1 MRKME
6 ENAEITHP
14 ADPNCQ
20 PPVIRVTSTNI
31 ALVRKLRMSV
41 IARAVTYTGVSFC
54 KTGFRKQAMT
64 TKMFPRKPARPIT
77 VHKVDSKTTRSKL
90 RGGRS
95 NDGIVLCFVFENLQT
110 KSP

>member
-14 ADPNCQ
+14 VDPNCQ

-41 IARAVTYTGVSFC
+41 IARAVTYTGVSFR
-54 KTGFRKQAMT
+54 KTGFRKPAMS

-77 VHKVDSKTTRSKL
+77 VHKVDSTTTHSTL

-95 NDGIVLCFVFENLQT
+95 SDGIDLRFVFENLKT
-110 KSP
+110 KNP